1 MDQSLHDDLI
11 SDTVEKYSDMVIR
24 IAYQNL
30 KNYADAEDVAQDA
43 FIKLLN
49 PPSFV
54 DDEHMKAWLI
64 RITINLCKDLKKSA
78 WYRKS
83 TPLIEGSCNFTMEEQ
98 GVLNEIWRLPV
109 HYRNVVYLYYYE
121 KYTVHEI
128 AKILEIKDNTI
139 SSWLTRARKK
149 LKNMLL
155 EGGYA
160 LDS

>member
-1 MDQSLHDDLI
+1 
-11 SDTVEKYSDMVIR
+11 
-24 IAYQNL
+24 
-30 KNYADAEDVAQDA
+30 
-43 FIKLLN
+43 
-49 PPSFV
+49 
-54 DDEHMKAWLI
+54 
-64 RITINLCKDLKKSA
+64 
-78 WYRKS
+78 
-83 TPLIEGSCNFTMEEQ
+83 MEEQ